1 MKFDG
6 HTIGLQQLWK
16 SSRVGLGFSYYY
28 HLEMVAAAYIYKY
41 TLLWQARKELEN
53 LTYVDD
59 VHIIRY

>member
-1 MKFDG
+1 MD
-6 HTIGLQQLWK
+6 IQLDC
-16 SSRVGLGFSYYY
+16 SSFGKVVGLGFSYYY